1 MSDKLRT
8 ILTLALRPETGDGEA
23 VAALNAA
30 RRLTAKG
37 GVEKIFN
44 GQAETKTKTVYKDRI
59 VHQDRIVYRSITDSN
74 HASMTFKL
82 TVPAIY
88 HHTMVERIFSF
99 AYTAG
104 IYVDVSKCKPKEG
117 KIGNST
123 EFELTARGF
132 EEDLRKFDRE
142 VDRCVDVINEHIRK
156 NKVTF
161 AHDTCAHISK
171 LEKKRGFMVRM
182 IKKFAEAL

>member
-1 MSDKLRT
+1 VSDKLRT

-37 GVEKIFN
+37 GVDKIFSSVPD
-44 GQAETKTKTVYKDRI
+44 TKTVYKDR
-59 VHQDRIVYRSITDSN
+59 VVNRDRIIYRVMTDMGHSEM
-74 HASMTFKL
+74 SFKL

-88 HHTMVERIFSF
+88 HHTMVVRIFSF
-99 AYTAG
+99 AYSSG
-104 IYVDVSKCKPKEG
+104 IYIDVKKCKPKDD

-123 EFELTARGF
+123 EFELTARGNQ
-132 EEDLRKFDRE
+132 EDLIAFDKE
-142 VDRCVDVINEHIRK
+142 VDRCVDVINEHLRK
-156 NKVTF
+156 NKVTRNE
-161 AHDTCAHISK
+161 DTCANISK
-171 LEKKRGFMVRM
+171 LEKKRGFFVKI

>member
-37 GVEKIFN
+37 GIDNIFSSVPN
-44 GQAETKTKTVYKDRI
+44 TKTVYKDRA
-59 VHQDRIVYRSITDSN
+59 VNRDRIIYRSMTDIGHREMS
-74 HASMTFKL
+74 FKL

-99 AYTAG
+99 AYASG
-104 IYVDVSKCKPKEG
+104 IYIDVRKCKPKDG

-123 EFELTARGF
+123 EFELTAHGIQ
-132 EEDLRKFDRE
+132 EDLLKFDRE
-142 VDRCVDVINEHIRK
+142 VDRCVDAINNYIQK
-156 NKVTF
+156 NNVTRTT
-161 AHDTCAHISK
+161 DTCVNISK
-171 LEKKRGFMVRM
+171 LEKKRGFFVKM

>member
-37 GVEKIFN
+37 GIDNIFN
-44 GQAETKTKTVYKDRI
+44 SVPDTKTVYKDR
-59 VHQDRIVYRSITDSN
+59 VVNRDRIIYRSVTDIGHREMS
-74 HASMTFKL
+74 FKL

-99 AYTAG
+99 AYASG
-104 IYVDVSKCKPKEG
+104 IYIDVRKCKPKDA

-123 EFELTARGF
+123 EFELTARGI
-132 EEDLRKFDRE
+132 EEDLIVFDKE
-142 VDRCVDVINEHIRK
+142 IDRCIGVINDHLHK
-156 NKVTF
+156 NNVTS
-161 AHDTCAHISK
+161 ATNTCANISK
-171 LEKKRGFMVRM
+171 LEKKRGFFVKM

>member
-1 MSDKLRT
+1 MSDKLRN

-37 GVEKIFN
+37 GVEKIFG
-44 GQAETKTKTVYKDRI
+44 GQTETKTVYKDRV
-59 VHQDRIVYRSITDSN
+59 VHQDRIVYRSLTDSN

-99 AYTAG
+99 AYAAG
-104 IYVDVSKCKPKEG
+104 IYIDVSKCKPKEG
-117 KIGNST
+117 KISNST
-123 EFELTARGF
+123 EFELTVSGF

-142 VDRCVDVINEHIRK
+142 IDRCVDVINGHLSK
-156 NKVTF
+156 NKAAF
-161 AHDTCAHISK
+161 MYDTCSYIPK
-171 LEKKRGFMVRM
+171 LEKKRGFIVRM

>member
-44 GQAETKTKTVYKDRI
+44 GQTETNTVLIDRVVNRDRI
-59 VHQDRIVYRSITDSN
+59 IYRSMTDMGHSEM
-74 HASMTFKL
+74 SFKL

-99 AYTAG
+99 AYATG
-104 IYVDVSKCKPKEG
+104 IYVDVRKCKPKDG
-117 KIGNST
+117 KIGNAT
-123 EFELTARGF
+123 EFELAAHGF
-132 EEDLRKFDRE
+132 IEDLLKFDRE
-142 VDRCVDVINEHIRK
+142 VDRCVDVINDYIQK
-156 NKVTF
+156 NKVTRTT
-161 AHDTCAHISK
+161 DTCVNISK
-171 LEKKRGFMVRM
+171 IEKKRGFIVRM